1 MYKKRIKASKRGV
14 TFSFNSN
21 SNSFKYGQHYKYI
34 VDIKSGKIFIIP
46 NKEGL
51 KISKKKIGNKI
62 KSLIDLRNEKVKTAT
77 EKADYLQIFF
87 YKDKIII
94 NSYAEERNNILSEKN
109 SKFKSKINKAIN
121 KIINFRNK
129 KLKKINSYI
138 LDLKTLDKVVGDEE
152 YYQTTFFDSETSF
165 INTQIKKEV
174 KNTIKVISLFSGAG
188 MLDYPFSKDKKFKIV
203 YANDIDNGAIETYKA
218 NIGNHIHNESIKD
231 IKISDLPQA
240 NVLIGGPPC
249 RPFSNANRTVTRLE
263 NHSDSELI
271 REYIRIANE
280 GDFDMF
286 VMENVPEIL
295 TAADGQYYNAIL
307 KALDNKF
314 SIKSAILKDCDY
326 GGYTTRKRAF
336 IIGSKI
342 GEIEIPKAKFSKENY
357 KTVQDALKNVN
368 NTWANYNDVTLPKED
383 TVFRM
388 SFVPQGGNYLDIP
401 KKYRTKGHQSN
412 CYRRLSIDKPA
423 CTLVNWRK
431 PPIIHPTENRTLNV
445 SEAAALSGLPKEFV
459 VKGSLGSKQQ
469 QIGNGVPQKLATL
482 IKNIIKMTYLKY
494 GYI

>member
-14 TFSFNSN
+14 TFSFDGKGTKFNC
-21 SNSFKYGQHYKYI
+21 GQHYKYI
-34 VDIKSGKIFIIP
+34 VDVKSGKIFIISC
-46 NKEGL
+46 KDGL
-51 KISKKKIGNKI
+51 KVSKKKIGNKI
-62 KSLIDLRNEKVKTAT
+62 KSLIDLRNEKIKNAT
-77 EKADYLQIFF
+77 EKADYLQILF
-87 YKDKIII
+87 YKDKIIV
-94 NSYAEERNNILSEKN
+94 NSYAEEKINIFSKEN
-109 SKFKSKINKAIN
+109 SKIKTKIN
-121 KIINFRNK
+121 KIINKVINLKDK
-129 KLKKINSYI
+129 KLKRINSYI
-138 LDLKTLDKVVGDEE
+138 FNLKDLDKAVGYEE
-152 YYQTTFFDSETSF
+152 YSQTSFFDSDFTTD
-165 INTQIKKEV
+165 TQIKRET
-174 KNTIKVISLFSGAG
+174 KNVIKIVSLFSGAG

-203 YANDIDNGAIETYKA
+203 YANDIDNGAVETYKA

-431 PPIIHPTENRTLNV
+431 PPIIHPYENRTLNV
-445 SEAAALSGLPKEFV
+445 SEAAALSGLPKNFI
-459 VKGSLGSKQQ
+459 VKGTLGSKQQ
-469 QIGNGVPQKLATL
+469 QIGNGVPQALAEL
-482 IKNIIKMTYLKY
+482 IKNIIKTTYLKY
-494 GYI
+494 GFIL